1 MVTPHEKDDLKR
13 EFMDD
18 DEPKRI
24 DDDLDDFF
32 FDEEEPAPGD
42 RRRDPL
48 RKP

>member
-1 MVTPHEKDDLKR
+1 MVTPLEKDDR
-13 EFMDD
+13 ESDWTED
-18 DEPKRI
+18 DEPKLA

-32 FDEEEPAPGD
+32 FDEEEPGPGD

>member
-1 MVTPHEKDDLKR
+1 MVTPLEKDDR
-13 EFMDD
+13 ASDWTED
-18 DEPKRI
+18 DEPKRA

-32 FDEEEPAPGD
+32 FDEEEPGPGD